1 MAFGFTASVDMRQFS
16 EALKQYA
23 AASRRDHAYILNKQL
38 GNVAARASGFAK
50 AGNRSDIRN
59 LQSRKWWP
67 AFVRKKM
74 NLSGGMAVKVRRKAR
89 GAEINSNYRDKA
101 TGELRFGRK
110 RVTLHRMV
118 QSAGAKKA
126 DLKRISKMIIKRRL
140 ATWKAMRAVFGVAAL
155 KFGVPLGKFERPKR
169 QFALQHEI
177 ATASNLRSM
186 FTIPFNNKKSAW
198 PKSKFGRRPSPS
210 QDVAEKNRIASIA
223 LQSAL
228 NFVARDMVRWAQ
240 ARLAQTAA
248 RYSGRRAA

>member
-1 MAFGFTASVDMRQFS
+1 MAFGITSSVDMREFQK
-16 EALKQYA
+16 ALKQYS
-23 AASRRDHAYILNKQL
+23 AASRRDYAYILNKQL
-38 GNVAARASGFAK
+38 GNVAARASGFAPT
-50 AGNRSDIRN
+50 GNRADIQGLPN
-59 LQSRKWWP
+59 RKWWP

-89 GAEINSNYRDKA
+89 GAEISSSYRDKA

-110 RVTLHRMV
+110 RVALHRMV

-169 QFALQHEI
+169 QFALPHEI

-186 FTIPFNNKKSAW
+186 FTIPFKNKKTPW
-198 PKSKFGRRPSPS
+198 PKSKFGSRPSPNR
-210 QDVAEKNRIASIA
+210 DVNQKNRIAAIA

-228 NFVARDMVRWAQ
+228 NFVARDMVRWSQ
-240 ARLAQTAA
+240 DRLAKTAA
-248 RYSGRRAA
+248 RYSGRRVA